1 MVICCLI
8 TTSLFG
14 QSKEDFKVANNLF
27 DQGEYIEGKEKFS
40 TLLALDQTSADL
52 NFKYGACLLYADV
65 DKLKGLGHLQ
75 YAIKDPAIDP
85 RAYYF
90 IGKAYHLNYRFQDA
104 IKAYTKFKSSSSV
117 KQFENLNV
125 DQEIKMC
132 NNGKKLL
139 RNISELVVIDKKEVV
154 FNRVQYSY
162 DLQNIGGKILVTDE
176 FQTKYDAKIGHR
188 PLVHFPST
196 RKDNIFFSSYGKEGE
211 TGKDIYQIKKLP
223 NGKWSQAQKLPIQ
236 VNTDTDEDYGFLHPD
251 GMTFYFCSKGHTSMG
266 GYDVFRCSYDSE
278 YNTFGPAQNLDFK
291 INTPDDDILYIVDS
305 LNKEAYFAST
315 RSSRGGYVDVYNV
328 RVEIYPILNAIIAG
342 RFQNDITPLNKGIV
356 MKVKDVVRD
365 EIIGV
370 YNSKS
375 ESGKFVIILP
385 KSGKYQYIVESP
397 ESEKIHTG
405 LFEVPYQKEL
415 RPLKQKLELINDGTE
430 EQLVITNLF
439 DEDVENAD
447 VIMADVLKQISD
459 VEQNADQLEP
469 IVDTTSIS
477 VEDTLLG
484 IISEEDLIALADTM
498 AAETARESNELKE
511 KRDVA
516 FFLANEK
523 MKSAR
528 KNAQKAEAVLKDI
541 ERVDNPQEKQQ
552 LLDLANEY
560 NTKSKEDNEVAAGA
574 LNLGNTLDVQ
584 YEKKSKEAEQAQN
597 YANDIKAAFQS
608 SSPEQAISKLEEL
621 KSYVEE
627 SRSLD
632 IDDKSEFEKITEK
645 ARLKQAEATASITK
659 AKELRNEE
667 EEIRQEL
674 RNLDG
679 QLKSASKK
687 EKENV
692 QLKIDEAN
700 ELLVQTEK
708 DADKAFAFAKEVQKD
723 ADVLNSEAKVLSR
736 LFDDLADVEA
746 TVLTAEEKTQLS
758 AEINSGEIISSIE
771 SNNTILASNKVE
783 ETEVAETTPTRA
795 QELKDR
801 VAKIM
806 QDQDKADYD
815 SIRESASAL
824 PDGPEKAAM
833 VKEANESEVE
843 SINNDIAIIDEALTN
858 EEDPQEVE
866 KLLERK
872 NELQEEETKLQ
883 SEIAQNESVSN
894 NSETTVTNT
903 VDEIVSLDDYNNL
916 AARKE
921 EAEAITDPLAQA
933 KAKEEITDLWIAD
946 LKDDL
951 TQLED
956 LSETETDVVTKEKY
970 KTKAEEL
977 RLQLTQ
983 KEDEKS
989 ELTAIISSSTS
1000 IVEAT
1005 DDNSSNAELSNTTS
1019 NSNEETAINNEAI
1032 ENDSADLSNSS
1043 AVNSNSEVSSTVL
1056 VDESKYEDFETKATG
1071 LSAIEN
1077 PVDRANAEIELKEE
1091 WVGSLDN
1098 DIELLSNSMANAT
1111 DERKDEIQNQMDV
1124 LSLQKT
1130 QLQDEIAASEDK
1142 IAIES
1147 SINRENFD
1155 VSDNSTVPDADQS
1168 TKKESVEMVVEP
1180 TVDFSYTDE
1189 KEFISPETS
1198 TAYSRIKEDVEELN
1212 DEQLKLEAMKMDLEI
1227 DPTISENK
1235 KEKLL
1240 AQIKKQED
1248 KVVERELE
1256 VSESY
1261 VDIHLSEKNAMLKE
1275 IDVAERAVVNSDLN
1289 DEAEIA
1295 QFTDEVAAVQ
1305 NAFKE
1310 ASKIREIALSE
1321 TDNSVKNLRFKE
1333 AAAIEDGALNQ
1344 LKSTVENYN
1353 QLVETIVDNEET
1365 TSVASAK
1372 PSTENQPE
1380 IVTEETSLA
1389 NTEAYNS
1396 NTSQEVLTSISEDLA
1411 DINDYNSEI
1420 EVLELQKENST
1431 EKEKKK
1437 LDKKISKF
1445 ETKKAKIELKVAP
1458 EIARANDA
1466 EFEQNKALNEELKSD
1481 VNALSN
1487 AASSSV
1493 AYADANN
1500 YERTANQQ
1508 FEAAQKIRKN
1518 AADIKDV
1525 SEKNDLLKKAND
1537 LEKVAIK
1544 NMAEANLLNL
1554 KAAEIAAESIY
1565 PEEGENNTEKATEQ
1579 LVKQRNVA
1587 AELSNQGNSL
1597 IMEARTLADSAA
1609 NTKNQDQRSQL
1620 LTESEVALR
1629 KGEQKKALAVQMN
1642 RSADITEEKI
1652 EDDVVLASL
1661 TTENVRAV
1669 KESSEYQE
1677 AHSQYISELMS
1688 INNLLSR
1695 SESLVP
1701 QLRTSAANDRERAE
1715 NLMRNSEEANSEEEK
1730 QNLINQAKELEVIA
1744 ASKELK
1750 ADSVETGIGVLEI
1763 KKQEVYEAQ
1772 DNYLESMPNQD
1783 LAKMI
1788 KAVGRSTFNK
1798 EPITESMV
1806 DLASVV
1812 SANFVA
1818 PDKIEE
1824 DIVVI
1829 DNNATAPV
1837 YTEENPIPINPKMPQ
1852 GLFYRVQVGAFA
1864 KPIKQDLFKG
1874 FAPLT
1879 GEVIRNNITRYRVGY
1894 FTRYQNANET
1904 KKEIRKLGFE
1914 DAFVVAV
1921 NNGEPV
1927 RISAARTIET
1937 ETLGE
1942 APLLATNNAS
1952 RVSSDVSNSSSQNNQ
1967 TRNTENSDASSSD
1980 SRTTTSN
1987 TETVSASSDRSSSA
2001 TNYYEVLEDAPNA
2014 QPIEVV
2020 KGLFYTVQIGA
2031 YNKRVKEAD
2040 LFNIQPLNVK
2050 LAPNG
2055 LLRYSSGRYQDL
2067 PAASTRKE
2075 EIKRIGVKDAFITVY
2090 NDGERITF
2098 AEARSL
2104 IEKLG
2109 ERAFSEGRNDDET
2122 TEPGAGVEGLEY
2134 IIDIGTFDKSVPS
2147 EVAEALLP
2155 NSSVIVREF
2164 ISATKLKLTSGPLKT
2179 KSASDSRKQQLDKEG
2194 VISTS
2199 IRAMFNGKEISLEEA
2214 VQIEQ
2219 Q

>member
-1 MVICCLI
+1 M
-8 TTSLFG
+8 G

-75 YAIKDPAIDP
+75 YAIKDPTIDP

-139 RNISELVVIDKKEVV
+139 RNISELVVIEKKEVV

-223 NGKWSQAQKLPIQ
+223 NGNWSQAQKLPIQ

-315 RSSRGGYVDVYNV
+315 RSSKGGYVDVYNV

-498 AAETARESNELKE
+498 AVETARESNELKE

-516 FFLANEK
+516 YFVANEK

-528 KNAQKAEAVLKDI
+528 ENAQKAEAVLKDI
-541 ERVDNPQEKQQ
+541 ERIDNPQEKQQ

-584 YEKKSKEAEQAQN
+584 YEKKRIEADQAQN

-679 QLKSASKK
+679 QLKTASKK

-771 SNNTILASNKVE
+771 SNNTILASNQVE
-783 ETEVAETTPTRA
+783 ETELVETTPTRA

-806 QDQDKADYD
+806 QAEDNTNYD
-815 SIRESASAL
+815 SIRESLSEL
-824 PDGPEKAAM
+824 PDGPEKTAL
-833 VKEANESEVE
+833 VKDANESKVQ
-843 SINNDIAIIDEALTN
+843 SINDDIAIIDEALTN
-858 EEDPQEVE
+858 EENEQEIE

-872 NELQEEETKLQ
+872 NELQEEGNKLQ
-883 SEIAQNESVSN
+883 NDIAENESIDN
-894 NSETTVTNT
+894 NSETTTPNAVN
-903 VDEIVSLDDYNNL
+903 EIVSSDDYNDL

-921 EAEAITDPLAQA
+921 EAETIADPVAKA

-951 TQLED
+951 IQLED
-956 LSETETDVVTKEKY
+956 LSESETDVVSKEKY
-970 KTKAEEL
+970 KNKAEEL

-983 KEDEKS
+983 KEDEKA
-989 ELTAIISSSTS
+989 ELKAIISSSS
-1000 IVEAT
+1000 SVVETT
-1005 DDNSSNAELSNTTS
+1005 DDNSSNAEELNTTS
-1019 NSNEETAINNEAI
+1019 NSNEETVINNEAI
-1032 ENDSADLSNSS
+1032 ENNSVDVS
-1043 AVNSNSEVSSTVL
+1043 TSSEVNTNTEESSTAFF
-1056 VDESKYEDFETKATG
+1056 DETKYDDYETKVTG
-1071 LSAIEN
+1071 LSAISD

-1091 WVGSLDN
+1091 WVDALDN
-1098 DIELLSNSMANAT
+1098 DIELLSSSLTNAD
-1111 DERKDEIQNQMDV
+1111 DERKDEIQNQLDV
-1124 LSLQKT
+1124 LSLQKI
-1130 QLQDEIAASEDK
+1130 QLQDEIAASEEK
-1142 IAIES
+1142 VALES
-1147 SINRENFD
+1147 SNSSSNPLENRD
-1155 VSDNSTVPDADQS
+1155 VSDNSTMPATDQS
-1168 TKKESVEMVVEP
+1168 TQQESSETIVEP
-1180 TVDFSYTDE
+1180 TADFSYTDE
-1189 KEFISPETS
+1189 KEFVSPESS

-1227 DPTISENK
+1227 DPSISDNK

-1248 KVVERELE
+1248 KVIEREIE
-1256 VSESY
+1256 VSQSY
-1261 VDIHLSEKNAMLKE
+1261 VDIHLNEKNTMLQEIGEAEQAMG
-1275 IDVAERAVVNSDLN
+1275 NSALI

-1295 QFTDEVAAVQ
+1295 QYTDEVAAVQ
-1305 NAFKE
+1305 KAFKE
-1310 ASKIREIALSE
+1310 ASGIRETALNE
-1321 TDNSVKNLRFKE
+1321 TDKSVKNLRLKE

-1353 QLVETIVDNEET
+1353 QLVETMVDNEET
-1365 TSVASAK
+1365 TSAVTAQ
-1372 PSTENQPE
+1372 PSVENQPA
-1380 IVTEETSLA
+1380 IVIEETSLA

-1396 NTSQEVLTSISEDLA
+1396 NTSQEVLTSISEDLT

-1431 EKEKKK
+1431 EKENKK
-1437 LDKKISKF
+1437 LDKKISKI
-1445 ETKKAKIELKVAP
+1445 ETKKAKIEVKVAP

-1466 EFEQNKALNEELKSD
+1466 EFEQNKVLNEELKTD
-1481 VNALSN
+1481 INALSN
-1487 AASSSV
+1487 TARSSV
-1493 AYADANN
+1493 AYADATN

-1508 FEAAQKIRKN
+1508 FKAAQKTREN

-1525 SEKNDLLKKAND
+1525 SVKNDSLKKAND

-1544 NMAEANLLNL
+1544 NMASANLLNL
-1554 KAAEIAAESIY
+1554 KAAEIAAAGIY
-1565 PEEGENNTEKATEQ
+1565 PEEGENNIEKATEK

-1597 IMEARTLADSAA
+1597 IMEASALSDSAA
-1609 NTKNQDQRSQL
+1609 NVKNQDLKNQL

-1661 TTENVRAV
+1661 TTENVRTV

-1701 QLRTSAANDRERAE
+1701 QLRTSAANDRERAR
-1715 NLMRNSEEANSEEEK
+1715 NLIRNSEEANSKEEK
-1730 QNLINQAKELEVIA
+1730 QNLLDQAQELEEIA

-1772 DNYLESMPNQD
+1772 DNYLTAMPNQD

-1788 KAVGRSTFNK
+1788 KAVGRSAFNK
-1798 EPITESMV
+1798 EPIVESMV
-1806 DLASVV
+1806 DPSSIA

-1818 PDKIEE
+1818 PDKIVE
-1824 DIVVI
+1824 DIVVL
-1829 DNNATAPV
+1829 DNNAAVPI

-1894 FTRYQNANET
+1894 FTRYQTANET

-1927 RISAARTIET
+1927 RIATAKTIET

-1942 APLLATNNAS
+1942 APLLTTNSPASNAS
-1952 RVSSDVSNSSSQNNQ
+1952 DVNNSSSQNNPI
-1967 TRNTENSDASSSD
+1967 RNSVNNDGNSSTSVSATNSTELA
-1980 SRTTTSN
+1980 
-1987 TETVSASSDRSSSA
+1987 SASSNGSSSA
-2001 TNYYEVLEDAPNA
+2001 TSYYEVIEDAPNA

-2031 YNKRVKEAD
+2031 YNKRVKDAD

-2067 PAASTRKE
+2067 PTASIRKE
-2075 EIKRIGVKDAFITVY
+2075 EIKQIGVRDAFITVY

-2104 IEKLG
+2104 IETLG
-2109 ERAFSEGRNDDET
+2109 DRAFSDSRNDGGSIESTDSDI
-2122 TEPGAGVEGLEY
+2122 GVEGLEY

-2179 KSASDSRKQQLDKEG
+2179 KSASDSRKNQLDKAG

-2199 IRAMFNGKEISLEEA
+2199 IRAMFNGEEISLEEA
-2214 VQIEQ
+2214 AQIEKQ
-2219 Q
+2219 